1 MHIFFIVYK
10 MIIEKNK
17 VVSLVYEL
25 RTDGSQGE
33 VIETLNDQNPLT
45 FLFGSGSLLPKF
57 EENIS
62 GLKVGDAFDFEL
74 KSMEAYGAV
83 AQEAIV
89 DIPKHIFMVDGQFDE
104 NMVKVGNAI
113 PMMDN
118 QGNRLNGVVVE
129 VESETVKMDFNHPLA
144 GDDLFFKGK
153 IVDVREAT
161 EEELT
166 HGHIHSQSSCG
177 GDCSCNG
184 GGCGD
189 DDHSGGCCS
198 H

>member
-1 MHIFFIVYK
+1 MV
-10 MIIEKNK
+10 IEKNK

-25 RTDGSQGE
+25 RTDSSQGE
-33 VIETLNDQNPLT
+33 VIEALSDQNPLT
-45 FLFGSGSLLPKF
+45 FLYGSGSLLPKF

-74 KSMEAYGAV
+74 KSDEAYGAV
-83 AQEAIV
+83 AAEAVV
-89 DIPKHIFMVDGQFDE
+89 DIPKHVFMVDGQFDE
-104 NMVKVGNAI
+104 NMVQVGNAI

-118 QGNRLNGVVVE
+118 QGNRLNGVVLE
-129 VESETVKMDFNHPLA
+129 VESDTVKMDFNHPLA

-153 IVDVREAT
+153 IVEVREAT
-161 EEELT
+161 QEEME
-166 HGHIHSQSSCG
+166 HGHIHNQSSCG
-177 GDCSCNG
+177 GDCSCNS

-189 DDHSGGCCS
+189 GEHGHSGGCCS